1 MMWVLSFA
9 AGVVSLAL
17 AAWVGRRSGRWIVRM
32 LRPRYVYG
40 YPARSI
46 VWLERLRTAGMLG
59 VAAVYLVYL
68 GASTD
73 LAFLAAAL
81 RIQDGMRSLPAILL
95 AMLLL
100 VVVTRRGLRAAALMA
115 LGRPLAAL
123 LLVVAF
129 AAGIIVAVNTIDSSR
144 FGDVPDPD
152 DPSWATVRH
161 MLTAGAVLGLLV
173 TFVVLTVV
181 VSYLAVR
188 HWCRTA
194 DAHPMLPATTT
205 IIYAAMSAGWYLYDG
220 VTPGVP
226 ATVDRLIALG
236 GPAVLVLLAS
246 IELSILRRQGMT
258 LTQPP
263 RQISSAASRPRGQ
276 PS

>member
-1 MMWVLSFA
+1 MIWALSLA
-9 AGVVSLAL
+9 AGLVSLAL
-17 AAWVGRRSGRWIVRM
+17 AAWVGRRLGRWIVRV

-73 LAFLAAAL
+73 LAYLAAAL

-95 AMLLL
+95 AI
-100 VVVTRRGLRAAALMA
+100 
-115 LGRPLAAL
+115 L

-129 AAGIIVAVNTIDSSR
+129 AAGVIVAVNIIDLSR
-144 FGDVPDPD
+144 FGAVPDPD

-161 MLTAGAVLGLLV
+161 MLTTGALLALLI

-220 VTPGVP
+220 VTPGMP
-226 ATVDRLIALG
+226 ATLDRLIALG
-236 GPAVLVLLAS
+236 GPAVLVLLAAV
-246 IELSILRRQGMT
+246 ELSILRRQGMT
-258 LTQPP
+258 LRPPPP
-263 RQISSAASRPRGQ
+263 RVS
-276 PS
+276 

>member
-1 MMWVLSFA
+1 MMWVLSLA
-9 AGVVSLAL
+9 AGLLSLGL
-17 AAWVGRRSGRWIVRM
+17 AAWVGRRLGRWIVGV
-32 LRPRYVYG
+32 LRPSYVYG
-40 YPARSI
+40 HPGRSI

-73 LAFLAAAL
+73 VAFLAAAL

-100 VVVTRRGLRAAALMA
+100 VTVTRHGFRAAVVAA

-129 AAGIIVAVNTIDSSR
+129 AAGIIAAVNTIDVSR
-144 FGDVPDPD
+144 FGTVPDPD

-161 MLTAGAVLGLLV
+161 MLTTGALLALLV

-226 ATVDRLIALG
+226 AIVDRLIALG

-246 IELSILRRQGMT
+246 VELAILRRQGMT
-258 LTQPP
+258 LKQPP
-263 RQISSAASRPRGQ
+263 PRISSAASRPRAQ